1 MEACPQG
8 QVATHC
14 VVKSKVL
21 MLYAIAEKCRRAFHG
36 LAGMVRS
43 GLAVIRHQGV
53 GVFVRL
59 AFIRI
64 RKGAFIRYEFGPPVN
79 QRSVAEPSITP
90 LQAKGQA
97 EFGANLAGFFTG
109 QFGIAASSRAFAD
122 ALKLAEVPHVVN
134 NVVAEVHGER
144 RKISSIPTR
153 TNPYAI
159 NLVHVNADL
168 AEHFFDSNGPVYS
181 EGKYNIGIW
190 YWELSRFRSRW
201 LSAFRFYDEIWV
213 TSSFTR
219 DCLSKISPVPVLK
232 IRYPLFLDTSIVE
245 SKPRRRFDLGE
256 DMYVFLFMF
265 DFAGVFERKNP
276 LALLKAFRLAFE
288 RDERALLVINPINSW
303 LNPTAAK
310 SLRKASSGLNVRMI
324 DKHLSE
330 RDYLSLLAASDCY
343 VSLHRSE
350 GLGLTLAQAMF
361 LGKPVIA
368 TAYSGNMDFMST
380 DNSLL
385 VGYKLVELDTDYGP
399 YEKGNEWAEP
409 DVDHAAQFMRWAYES
424 QDAAATI
431 GKRGSS
437 DIKQYMSPT
446 IASHEIRA
454 RLEQIYQG
462 FASAPL
468 N

>member
-1 MEACPQG
+1 MEACLQG
-8 QVATHC
+8 QLPTHC
-14 VVKSKVL
+14 LVKSKVL
-21 MLYAIAEKCRRAFHG
+21 KLYAIAEKCRRAFHG

-53 GVFVRL
+53 GVFLRL

-90 LQAKGQA
+90 LQVKGQA
-97 EFGANLAGFFTG
+97 EFGVNLAGFFTG
-109 QFGIAASSRAFAD
+109 QFGIATSSRAFAD

-144 RKISSIPTR
+144 RKISSIPAR

-159 NLVHVNADL
+159 NLVHANADL
-168 AEHFFDSNGPVYS
+168 AEHFFDSNGPAYS

-190 YWELSRFRSRW
+190 YWELPRFRSRW
-201 LSAFRFYDEIWV
+201 LSAFGFYDEIWA

-219 DCLSKISPVPVLK
+219 DCLSIVSPIPVVK

-245 SKPRRRFDLGE
+245 NKARRRFDLRE
-256 DMYVFLFMF
+256 DLYVFLFMF

-276 LALLKAFRLAFE
+276 LALLKAFRLAFG
-288 RDERALLVINPINSW
+288 RDERALLVMNYINSW
-303 LNPTAAK
+303 VNPTAAK
-310 SLRKASSGLNVRMI
+310 SLRKASAGLNVRMI
-324 DKHLSE
+324 DRHLSE

-380 DNSLL
+380 ENSLL
-385 VGYKLVELDTDYGP
+385 VRYRLVELDRDYGP

-409 DVDHAAQFMRWAYES
+409 DVDHAKQFMRWAYENR
-424 QDAAATI
+424 DAATAI
-431 GKRGSS
+431 GERGSN

-446 IASHEIRA
+446 IASQEIQA
-454 RLEQIYQG
+454 RLEQIYSG
-462 FASAPL
+462 FASAP
-468 N
+468 

>member
-1 MEACPQG
+1 
-8 QVATHC
+8 
-14 VVKSKVL
+14 
-21 MLYAIAEKCRRAFHG
+21 ML
-36 LAGMVRS
+36 
-43 GLAVIRHQGV
+43 
-53 GVFVRL
+53 
-59 AFIRI
+59 
-64 RKGAFIRYEFGPPVN
+64 
-79 QRSVAEPSITP
+79 
-90 LQAKGQA
+90 
-97 EFGANLAGFFTG
+97 
-109 QFGIAASSRAFAD
+109 
-122 ALKLAEVPHVVN
+122 
-134 NVVAEVHGER
+134 
-144 RKISSIPTR
+144 
-153 TNPYAI
+153 
-159 NLVHVNADL
+159 DL
-168 AEHFFDSNGPVYS
+168 AEHFFDSNGPAYS

-201 LSAFRFYDEIWV
+201 LSAFSFYDEIWA
-213 TSSFTR
+213 TSSFTK

-256 DMYVFLFMF
+256 DLYVFLFMF
-265 DFAGVFERKNP
+265 DFASVFERKNP
-276 LALLKAFRLAFE
+276 LALLKAFRLAFG
-288 RDERALLVINPINSW
+288 RDERAVLVINPINSW

-310 SLRKASSGLNVRMI
+310 SLRKASAGLNVRMI

-361 LGKPVIA
+361 LEKPVIA

-385 VGYKLVELDTDYGP
+385 VRYKLVELDTDYGP

-437 DIKQYMSPT
+437 DIKQHMSPI